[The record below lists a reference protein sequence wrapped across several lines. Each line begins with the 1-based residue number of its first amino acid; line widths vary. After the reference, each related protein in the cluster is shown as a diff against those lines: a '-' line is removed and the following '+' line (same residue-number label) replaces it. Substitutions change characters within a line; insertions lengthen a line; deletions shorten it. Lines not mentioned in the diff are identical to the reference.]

1 MGGVAIAG
9 GRLKYFVDDCRPRIY
24 CDPML
29 TPQLIKSF
37 FSSFFGHI
45 YLWHS
50 FFFYLRNGK
59 RIKTLSD
66 NLINQ
71 TDDSL
76 FNGYISSRQVRYQP
90 DPHSRSAYYCAITCI
105 REKEFNACQ
114 KKHSGIKQ
122 R

>member
-1 MGGVAIAG
+1 MYNPTWK
-9 GRLKYFVDDCRPRIY
+9 LDYK
-24 CDPML
+24 
-29 TPQLIKSF
+29 
-37 FSSFFGHI
+37 FSSRYPPSGNDDQVI
-45 YLWHS
+45 
-50 FFFYLRNGK
+50 NGK